1 MRLKHNVMSRVLFLF
16 FLSFGVWGTTA
27 WGQDILRVREAVDI
41 ALENNYDIRLSK
53 NTQRIAKENNT
64 YGTAGLLPTVTGNLT
79 QSNSIQN
86 SNQVQN
92 NGIERSLDNAR
103 NNNLTYGVNI
113 GWTIFD
119 GLGMF
124 ARLDRLQELEKQGEL
139 EMKRAVLTTVGDVIT
154 LYYTIVE
161 QQNML
166 SALDSNIHISN
177 ERLRTAQNRF
187 SIGKAA
193 KLEVLNVQVNLNE
206 DVSMRLRQA
215 ETVKN
220 LKTSLNG
227 LLARELDIDFAVD
240 TLVSIDGAL
249 VYADLLDQADRFNP
263 DLQLIILNKR
273 LAELDL
279 KNIKAA
285 RYPVIRLNTGYNFSQ
300 SESSLGFVA
309 QSNSRGFNYGVTAA
323 VNIFDGFNQR
333 RNERIA
339 KIEIE
344 NAGLRIEQQRLLVQT
359 NLRTAYETYLTNL
372 ELVKLEKKNEDIARQ
387 NLNITLAKYTIGS
400 ISAVE
405 FRDAQENF
413 IAALSR
419 FNTAQLQAKL
429 SEIQLK
435 ELIGQIDI

>member
-1 MRLKHNVMSRVLFLF
+1 MSKVFFLF
-16 FLSFGVWGTTA
+16 FLSFGLCGKMA
-27 WGQDILRVREAVDI
+27 WSQEILPVREAVDI
-41 ALENNYDIRLSK
+41 ALENNYNIRLAK

-64 YGTAGLLPTVTGNLT
+64 YGTAGILPTVTGNLT
-79 QSNSIQN
+79 QNNSIQN
-86 SNQVQN
+86 SNQIQN
-92 NGIERSLDNAR
+92 NGLERALDNAR

-113 GWTIFD
+113 GWTVFD

-124 ARLDRLQELEKQGEL
+124 ARLDRLQELEKQGDL

-227 LLARELDIDFAVD
+227 LLARELDIDFSVD
-240 TLVSIDGAL
+240 TLVTIDGAL

-263 DLQLIILNKR
+263 DLQLIVLNKR

-339 KIEIE
+339 KIQID
-344 NAGLRIEQQRLLVQT
+344 NAGLLIEQQRLLVQT

-372 ELVKLEKKNEDIARQ
+372 ELVKLEEKNEDIARQ

-429 SEIQLK
+429 SEVQLK